1 MEGGIEK
8 YFLKIYSIQ
17 LLSSEHLNGYQTFNR
32 LRVRARLKFLK
43 IIYTYIPFREFAFYT
58 FAKKKDNVVSDR
70 AYDRQL
76 NHNSYDNWSMNNKIT
91 SHKVK
96 RYPHQIQRFEFCC
109 LRCLSFKSFK
119 LIKAFYNTFKR
130 WHKIGNSI

>member
-43 IIYTYIPFREFAFYT
+43 IIYIRIFHFVRE
-58 FAKKKDNVVSDR
+58 NC
-70 AYDRQL
+70 
-76 NHNSYDNWSMNNKIT
+76 KI
-91 SHKVK
+91 
-96 RYPHQIQRFEFCC
+96 
-109 LRCLSFKSFK
+109 K
-119 LIKAFYNTFKR
+119 LYVIAIN
-130 WHKIGNSI
+130 